1 MTSNARRFA
10 SALPLIACLALLLP
24 ISAQAQTIAW
34 TREFGT
40 TRDDVALDAV
50 ANSTD
55 VYIAGTSNGN
65 LADQDQHGGG
75 DAFLR
80 RTSGGGAV
88 RWTRFFSSAQFDTA
102 NSVALAGSEVVI
114 GGRSGAIG
122 EAFVAAYDTA
132 GNLLWAHEFGSPR
145 GQDSVRSVAADDT
158 GIYAAADVSKRV
170 QPLPNHGG
178 ADIVLERYDLAGNLI
193 WSKEIGTKGNDVQ
206 GSVALDGVG
215 SLYATFT
222 TTGAVPGT
230 TNAGFNDI
238 VVRRYDLDGN
248 AIWTRQFG
256 TTSDEQEFSA
266 VADAGG
272 VYVGGTTRDPNGTG
286 DAAFLD
292 TFLLKFRPKGA
303 LAWTNQF
310 GSVKDDYLFDLS
322 LSGRH
327 LFAAGETTGDLPGQ
341 TSAGEGDAFL
351 AQYQPD
357 GTQDWVDQIGTT
369 GNDIGQGV
377 GASNGRAF
385 LVGYTNGTFPG
396 LINHGATDA
405 FVTKVA

>member
-1 MTSNARRFA
+1 
-10 SALPLIACLALLLP
+10 
-24 ISAQAQTIAW
+24 
-34 TREFGT
+34 
-40 TRDDVALDAV
+40 
-50 ANSTD
+50 
-55 VYIAGTSNGN
+55 
-65 LADQDQHGGG
+65 
-75 DAFLR
+75 
-80 RTSGGGAV
+80 
-88 RWTRFFSSAQFDTA
+88 
-102 NSVALAGSEVVI
+102 
-114 GGRSGAIG
+114 
-122 EAFVAAYDTA
+122 
-132 GNLLWAHEFGSPR
+132 
-145 GQDSVRSVAADDT
+145 VRSVAADDT
-158 GIYAAADVSKRV
+158 GIYVAADVSKRV

-178 ADIVLERYDLAGNLI
+178 ADIVLQRYDLAGNLI

-292 TFLLKFRPKGA
+292 TLLLKFRPKGA